1 MPQVDP
7 FPLPESLSNK
17 VNSPA
22 LLAWFQQFGTDGYLS
37 AEEIKAMK
45 AGLDYLY
52 ENMGGVSEVPDAT
65 PSVKGILKLYANL
78 LASNT
83 DGAVTQAAIVSAL
96 LGKADL
102 VGGLIPS
109 SQLPSYVDDIIEG
122 YKLGNVFYT
131 DSSYTTEVIP
141 ATGKIYVD
149 LTTGQSSKQ
158 YRYTGSAYIQ
168 VTNGFIASSNDIT
181 EGNLNLFFTAARAL
195 AAIPD
200 ANSGTKGLLKLYTD
214 LLSSNVDGAVTQEA
228 IVFALAS
235 KQNNPLYLSQVDDF
249 ALLNTTAQQRIFS
262 GGVDNDGAIP
272 IVAGT
277 RYLIRA
283 DINFIELS
291 ASVSKSLNIGFLGTS
306 AASEVSIF
314 IWGIITNETGLAT
327 VQMGR
332 MANYGGVLSASSSLA
347 SFGRIHMSGILECST
362 SGKLIPTAQFNVSGV
377 GGKTKKGSTFLAI
390 PLGPISSSHN

>member
-1 MPQVDP
+1 MPESNP

-52 ENMGGVSEVPDAT
+52 ENMGGVAEVPDAS
-65 PSVKGILKLYANL
+65 PSIKGILKLYANL

-109 SQLPSYVDDIIEG
+109 SQLPSYVDDIVEG

-131 DSSYTTEVIP
+131 DSSYNTEVIP

-149 LTTGQSSKQ
+149 LTSGQANKQ

-168 VTNGFIASSNDIT
+168 VTNGFIASSDDLI
-181 EGNLNLFFTAARAL
+181 EGIANLFFTTARQDAISLAL
-195 AAIPD
+195 
-200 ANSGTKGLLKLYTD
+200 SK
-214 LLSSNVDGAVTQEA
+214 
-228 IVFALAS
+228 
-235 KQNNPLYLSQVDDF
+235 KQNNPLYLAQPDDF

-262 GGVDNDGAIP
+262 GGVDSDGGIP

-291 ASVSKSLNIGFLGTS
+291 ASVSKSLNTGFLGTS

-314 IWGIITNETGLAT
+314 VWGIITNETGLAI
-327 VQMGR
+327 VQMAR
-332 MANYGGVLSASSSLA
+332 MANYTGVLSASSSFA

-362 SGKLIPTAQFNVSGV
+362 SGKLIPTVQLNVSGV
-377 GGKTKKGSTFLAI
+377 GGKTRKGSTFLAI
-390 PLGPISSSHN
+390 PLGPISSSHNEPL

>member
-1 MPQVDP
+1 MPQANP

-22 LLAWFQQFGTDGYLS
+22 LLAWFEQFGTDGYLS

-109 SQLPSYVDDIIEG
+109 SQLPSYVDDIVEG

-149 LTTGQSSKQ
+149 LTSGQANKQ

-168 VTNGFIASSNDIT
+168 VTNGFIASSDDLV
-181 EGNLNLFFTAARAL
+181 EGIANLFFTTARQDAISLAL
-195 AAIPD
+195 
-200 ANSGTKGLLKLYTD
+200 SK
-214 LLSSNVDGAVTQEA
+214 
-228 IVFALAS
+228 
-235 KQNNPLYLSQVDDF
+235 KQNNPLYLAQVDDF
-249 ALLNTTAQQRIFS
+249 PLLNTVSQQRIFS
-262 GGVDNDGAIP
+262 GGESNDGART

-277 RYLIRA
+277 RYLVYLNL
-283 DINFIELS
+283 NFTELS
-291 ASVSKSLNIGFLGTS
+291 AVSKNISIGFLGTS
-306 AASEVSIF
+306 TVAHMSIHCF
-314 IWGIITNETGLAT
+314 GVITNETGLAAIS
-327 VQMGR
+327 
-332 MANYGGVLSASSSLA
+332 MARIVNYGGTIVCSNSAAPFGRVLGFGVIECNGSGTIIPALQISSSPA
-347 SFGRIHMSGILECST
+347 G
-362 SGKLIPTAQFNVSGV
+362 A
-377 GGKTKKGSTFLAI
+377 KTRKNSVVTLI
-390 PLGPISSSHN
+390 PLGPNTSSHNEPL